1 LLRNAATFFYFYN
14 MIKHTILVFL
24 LAITTIASSQNDNGT
39 KPAKTLQDVTEY
51 DNDLLTKE
59 FHAGRREELRKIM
72 PDNSVAVFF
81 SNPVRNRSNDVD
93 YEYHQDPNFYYLTG
107 LNEPN
112 SVLLIFK
119 SQNQFGDI
127 ITNEIIFVQD
137 RDPASEV
144 WTGKRLG
151 VDGVKEKL
159 GFEFVKVNKSFSEFV
174 INYRKYEKILITTQ
188 HNDIRDD
195 KTDRGDLFSMMKHF
209 NSETDTLTT
218 KLNKFKLHD
227 LMAQLRQ
234 VKTPEEI
241 LLLRKA
247 IEITCKAEYELM
259 KSLTP
264 GMKEYQ
270 SEAVVQFVFHN
281 HGAEHEGYPSILG
294 GGENSCILHYQT
306 NRKALKSK
314 DLLVSDV
321 GAEYH
326 GYTADVTRTLPVD
339 GKFSIEEAAIYNLVL
354 KAQEAGIN
362 KCKPG
367 NKFWDPNDAAVS
379 VITKGLLELGIIKK
393 AEEVRKYFIHATS
406 HYLGLDVHDP
416 GLYGSLEAGN
426 VITVE
431 PGIYIPE
438 GSDCDP
444 KWWNIGIRIE
454 DDILITKT
462 GYENLSDCVPR
473 TIEEIER
480 IMAQSSNFDDL
491 IKQK

>member
-1 LLRNAATFFYFYN
+1 MLQNAATFFYFYR
-14 MIKHTILVFL
+14 MIKQISLFFL
-24 LAITTIASSQNDNGT
+24 LISSTLLYSQNENGIKNT
-39 KPAKTLQDVTEY
+39 KTLPNVSEY
-51 DNDLLTKE
+51 DNDHLTKE
-59 FHAGRREELRKIM
+59 FHKGRRDELRKIM
-72 PDNSVAVFF
+72 PDSSVAVFF
-81 SNPVRNRSNDVD
+81 SSPVRNRSNDVD

-107 LNEPN
+107 LDEPN
-112 SVLLIFK
+112 AVLFIFK

-127 ITNEIIFVQD
+127 ITDEIIFVQD
-137 RDPASEV
+137 RDPGSEV

-159 GFEFVKVNKSFSEFV
+159 GFEFVKVNKNFSEFA
-174 INYRKYEKILITTQ
+174 IRYQKYAKILITAQ

-195 KTDRGDLFSMMKHF
+195 KSDRGDLFSMMKHF
-209 NSETDTLTT
+209 SSETEALST
-218 KLNKFKLHD
+218 KVNKFKLND

-234 VKTPEEI
+234 IKTPEEI
-241 LLLRKA
+241 VLLRKA
-247 IEITCKAEYELM
+247 IDITCKAEYELM
-259 KSLTP
+259 KSLCP

-294 GGENSCILHYQT
+294 GGENSCILHYNT
-306 NRKALKSK
+306 NRKELKNK

-354 KAQEAGIN
+354 KAQEAGIA

-367 NKFWDPNDAAVS
+367 NKFWDPNDAAVAI
-379 VITKGLLELGIIKK
+379 ITKGLLDLGIIKK
-393 AEEVRKYFIHATS
+393 AEEVKKYFIHATS

-480 IMAQSSNFDDL
+480 IMAQASNFDDL